1 MNVCYGFTSSP
12 EIPSPERGSCQ
23 PRPRQTRRST
33 YPPLVPSLGPSHH
46 IPAQLS
52 FCTRV
57 RRSMPSRIPLH
68 HHRVNKQIGA
78 ITTVPE
84 AALAYS
90 HGDPLPT
97 RLHPVNNRGDTTHKS
112 RQRCPAL
119 NHTRCLLL
127 TGSARH
133 ADRSVSR

>member
-1 MNVCYGFTSSP
+1 MGLQAVQKFLLQSGVHASLVPGRRGGAPIPLSFLHWAHHITSQ
-12 EIPSPERGSCQ
+12 PSFHSALESVARCHRGSPCII
-23 PRPRQTRRST
+23 TMSSET
-33 YPPLVPSLGPSHH
+33 SG
-46 IPAQLS
+46 
-52 FCTRV
+52 T
-57 RRSMPSRIPLH
+57 M
-68 HHRVNKQIGA
+68 A

-97 RLHPVNNRGDTTHKS
+97 WLHPVNNRGDTTHKS

>member
-1 MNVCYGFTSSP
+1 MGLQAVRKFLLQSGVHAS
-12 EIPSPERGSCQ
+12 
-23 PRPRQTRRST
+23 
-33 YPPLVPSLGPSHH
+33 LVPGRRGGAPIPLSFLHWAH
-46 IPAQLS
+46 QIPAQLS